1 MGKVGAEIEVDTP
14 LNAVEA
20 MWYDTGRWPS
30 FIDGFGHVAKL
41 DGDWPLEGSRVV
53 WESTPRGRGRVVE
66 RVVGHAPGEGQTVS
80 VEDPKLRGTQRIQ
93 FEALSDGTAVAL
105 VLEYELKEST
115 ALTPIIDALFI
126 RRALRDALRRT
137 LMRFSRELHADAELL
152 G

>member
-1 MGKVGAEIEVDTP
+1 MGKVGAEIEVDMP

-20 MWYDTGRWPS
+20 LWYDTGRWPS

-66 RVVGHAPGEGQTVS
+66 RVVGHSPGEGQTVS

-93 FEALSDGTAVAL
+93 FEALADGTAVAL

-126 RRALRDALRRT
+126 RRAQRDALRRT